1 LSQLQQEQD
10 LTVLEPSI
18 SSQKKRILVVDD
30 EVDITTIFKL
40 ALERV
45 DFQVDVYNDPLL
57 ALTDYKAGMYDLL
70 LFDIRMPGMN
80 GFELYRK
87 IKDIEEEEKKVKN
100 GKPRVCFITAYEEF
114 RSEFKE
120 TFPTVEEVDCFLK
133 KPIPM
138 PDLIKKVKSQLS
150 LL

>member
-1 LSQLQQEQD
+1 MSQLQQEPD

-70 LFDIRMPGMN
+70 LFDIRISGMN
-80 GFELYRK
+80 GFELHYK
-87 IKDIEEEEKKVKN
+87 IQKIDDKVK
-100 GKPRVCFITAYEEF
+100 VCYISAYELDYI
-114 RSEFKE
+114 RLRE
-120 TFPTVEEVDCFLK
+120 TFPSLRTEC
-133 KPIPM
+133 
-138 PDLIKKVKSQLS
+138 LIKKPVDIDDLVKRVKAELA
-150 LL
+150 

>member
-40 ALERV
+40 ALEKV
-45 DFQVDVYNDPLL
+45 NLHVDVYNDPLL

-87 IKDIEEEEKKVKN
+87 IKDIEEERRKLRMVNLGYASSQHMKN
-100 GKPRVCFITAYEEF
+100 FAVNLRKHF
-114 RSEFKE
+114 
-120 TFPTVEEVDCFLK
+120 
-133 KPIPM
+133 
-138 PDLIKKVKSQLS
+138 QL
-150 LL
+150 